1 MGSLEAQYVA
11 AHQKWQK
18 SGKAEVWEA
27 VVNDGLN
34 DFQSGKE

>member
-11 AHQKWQK
+11 AHQECQK
-18 SGKAEVWEA
+18 SGAAEVWEA

-34 DFQSGKE
+34 DLQSGQE

>member
-11 AHQKWQK
+11 AHQVWQK
-18 SGKAEVWEA
+18 CGEAEVWEA

-34 DFQSGKE
+34 DLQPGEE